1 MRQDLKTRMSIFYT
15 RLSTKRSAWT
25 TLERRQ
31 CVLTLFEHLLITEDR
46 SRRHDAECE
55 LGTSGLDGLRTKM
68 FTSTERSICAADWD
82 YEVSLDPCSP
92 LHHIR
97 TKFRRKT
104 PFAAKQRLRR
114 DHRHSATWVGSQEPS
129 TRGRSF
135 AEDGLS
141 WTEDSAD
148 TLRTTC
154 VNTSSWRWS
163 YFNASTPFQRNG
175 FGQMAAFLQAQR
187 STATV
192 GFAVKVLLSRMD
204 FRTCGNYGSNLLLP
218 PVRSSLYR
226 ALKIELPAETG
237 SRVPLPYRIQCAS
250 TIHLNPTNE
259 EAVNMELL
267 ENPERAEATPNTIT
281 GTITKSTNHRVGRF
295 INIKSKPPT
304 STDSTA
310 EK

>member
-114 DHRHSATWVGSQEPS
+114 VRIEFKGSCANLIFLWF
-129 TRGRSF
+129 TVF
-135 AEDGLS
+135 LI
-141 WTEDSAD
+141 
-148 TLRTTC
+148 
-154 VNTSSWRWS
+154 
-163 YFNASTPFQRNG
+163 F
-175 FGQMAAFLQAQR
+175 AFLREQL
-187 STATV
+187 
-192 GFAVKVLLSRMD
+192 F
-204 FRTCGNYGSNLLLP
+204 
-218 PVRSSLYR
+218 
-226 ALKIELPAETG
+226 
-237 SRVPLPYRIQCAS
+237 
-250 TIHLNPTNE
+250 
-259 EAVNMELL
+259 
-267 ENPERAEATPNTIT
+267 ENW
-281 GTITKSTNHRVGRF
+281 F
-295 INIKSKPPT
+295 
-304 STDSTA
+304 
-310 EK
+310 